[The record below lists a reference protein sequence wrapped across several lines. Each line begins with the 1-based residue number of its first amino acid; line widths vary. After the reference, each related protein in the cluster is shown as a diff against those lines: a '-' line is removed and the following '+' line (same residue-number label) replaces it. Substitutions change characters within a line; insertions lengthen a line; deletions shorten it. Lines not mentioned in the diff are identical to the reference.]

1 MTVTTPPR
9 PAAARHSAAA
19 RPGRRS
25 PAAAVLAL
33 CWAGAAA
40 VVALWWKDT
49 GPVVGPAGWLIGGG
63 RIAGLLTGYSCAL
76 LIGLMARIPAL
87 EAGVG
92 SDRVARWHA
101 MAGRYTICLLT
112 AHAVLILW
120 GYAVQAHTPVVG
132 ESWTVATTYPDML
145 KGTVG
150 GLLLLTVGVL
160 SVRAVR
166 RRIGYETW
174 YHLHLLT
181 YLAVF
186 LAFWHQLALGADL
199 RGGGAG
205 RAYWYGLY
213 GSAAAAVLWFR
224 LLVPLRTNLR
234 HGLRVRAV
242 VQEAPGVVSVVIG
255 GRRLPELAARPG
267 QFLRWRFLTPGLW
280 WTSSPYSLSAAP
292 RPDLLRITV
301 KAVGGHSAALAR
313 LAPGTRIWAEGPY
326 GALTADRRTRQK
338 VLLLAGGV
346 GVTPL
351 RALFE
356 ALPARP
362 GDLTLIY
369 RARSAADLALRGELE
384 SIAHARGARLHLAVN
399 SPDGRRPRLSVEGLR
414 AALPDIAQHDV
425 YVCGPPGLLRESY
438 EALRAA
444 GVPAG
449 RIHHES
455 FEL

>member
-1 MTVTTPPR
+1 
-9 PAAARHSAAA
+9 
-19 RPGRRS
+19 
-25 PAAAVLAL
+25 VLAL

-40 VVALWWKDT
+40 VVALWWQDT
-49 GPVVGPAGWLIGGG
+49 GAVVGPADWLLGGG

-76 LIGLMARIPAL
+76 LVGLMARIPAL

-112 AHAVLILW
+112 AHIVLILW
-120 GYAVQAHTPVVG
+120 GYAVQAHTPVIG
-132 ESWTVATTYPDML
+132 ESWTVATTYPEML
-145 KGTVG
+145 KGSIG
-150 GLLLLTVGVL
+150 GVLLLAVGVL

-166 RRIGYETW
+166 RRVGYETW
-174 YHLHLLT
+174 YYLHLLT

-199 RGGGAG
+199 SGNGAA
-205 RAYWYGLY
+205 RVFWYVLY
-213 GSAAAAVLWFR
+213 CSAAAAVLWFR
-224 LLVPLRTNLR
+224 VLTPLRMNLR
-234 HGLRVRAV
+234 HGMRVHAV
-242 VQEAPGVVSVVIG
+242 VPEAPGVVSLVIG
-255 GRRLPELAARPG
+255 GRRLSELAARPG
-267 QFLRWRFLTPGLW
+267 QFFRWRFLAPGLW

-301 KAVGGHSAALAR
+301 KAVGGHSAALAG

-326 GALTADRRTRQK
+326 GALTSDRRTRQK

-356 ALPARP
+356 SLPAGP

-369 RARSAADLALRGELE
+369 RASSSAGLALRGELE
-384 SIAHARGARLHLAVN
+384 AIARDRGARLHLAVN
-399 SPDGRRPRLSVEGLR
+399 APDGRRPTLSVRGLR
-414 AALPDIAQHDV
+414 AALPDIAEHDV

-444 GVPAG
+444 GVPAR